1 MAGESA
7 LGTMFAGGRGAY
19 LAGTLTLT
27 EIALNRNALFA
38 ALLAAGISLPATAAL
53 SDTAPIHIAPLQR
66 VDPEFPRSA
75 LRAGAER
82 GVVTARLTLDTE
94 GKVTRVDIVQ
104 SEPRRVFDDAVTQA
118 LSQWRYPEG
127 RSGRVIEVE
136 VAFKQ
141 K

>member
-1 MAGESA
+1 MRI
-7 LGTMFAGGRGAY
+7 LRG
-19 LAGTLTLT
+19 LFPLP

-38 ALLAAGISLPATAAL
+38 ALVAASISLPAAPAL
-53 SDTAPIHIAPLQR
+53 TDTTPIRIAPLQR
-66 VDPEFPRSA
+66 IDPEFPRTA

-82 GVVTARLTLDTE
+82 GMVTARMTLDSD

-127 RSGRVIEVE
+127 RSGRVVEVE